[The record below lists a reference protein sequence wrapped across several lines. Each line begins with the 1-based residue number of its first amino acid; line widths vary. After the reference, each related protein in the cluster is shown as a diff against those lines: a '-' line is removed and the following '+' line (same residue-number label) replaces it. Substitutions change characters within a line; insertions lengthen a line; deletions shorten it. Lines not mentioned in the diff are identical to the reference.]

1 MNGLEFCQK
10 TPKIHF
16 WTIFWVPC
24 QPDKTFFKNQA
35 LPLFLLY
42 DYLTSCKK
50 KKTEKAV
57 EPILRSSVA
66 NGRTKRQKKK
76 KKKKKKNGQRKRA
89 RFIGHFCYRGCP
101 KIVLLNFK
109 IPYSD

>member
-10 TPKIHF
+10 TPKTHF

-35 LPLFLLY
+35 LLLFLLY
-42 DYLTSCKK
+42 DYLTSCK

-66 NGRTKRQKKK
+66 NGRTKRQKKQNK
-76 KKKKKKNGQRKRA
+76 TDKRKESN
-89 RFIGHFCYRGCP
+89 
-101 KIVLLNFK
+101 L
-109 IPYSD
+109 